1 MIKFILKTLLIIFF
15 LAISF
20 IGYFSLIGF
29 ETKRFNTQIKENLK
43 NIDNKLDVKI
53 NDVKIVLDLFNFK
66 INTKTFG
73 PTISYNKKSIDIELI
88 KSDIALINL
97 MKNEFTLSN
106 LYISTKS
113 VKLKDVISF
122 YRTINKNNKTELF
135 ILENFIERGYLIAD
149 INLEFDDQGKLKDNF
164 KINGLVRDSSLNIFN
179 KQKINNINFIFESEN
194 KKLDLKDLK
203 FSYLDINF
211 NSKIV
216 EIENK
221 DNFTKAKGEINN
233 DRTNLSEEVL
243 KKFFNPFLKLDF
255 KNLKF
260 SSDNK
265 FFIEINDKFKVSDY
279 EIKTSLN
286 IDELSINYDIN
297 LKEIFPNVN
306 SEVSFKDHQT
316 EITFKKN
323 NFFVAGEG
331 EFLIQKKLDKINYK
345 IKKKGSEYLFDI
357 KLDSINNPFNISFLN
372 YKSSDN
378 STVRLELDGKFLKN
392 KTFNFEN
399 VKFKNNSDLISL
411 KNLKLTDDF
420 NISGL
425 KSGIFNYTDIQNKKN
440 DFQVKQDE
448 EKFIISGKVFNA
460 SKLIEDLIFKDTEN
474 KDIFDKNY
482 YIEIGLDEVYL
493 HDEDVVYGLTG
504 KLNFANNKIINA
516 NINAKFD
523 DNQKV
528 FFTLISENNQKVTT
542 FYSDQAKPFVKKF
555 NFIKGFEKGSLDF
568 YSVKSK
574 DKTNSKLKIYDF
586 NLKELP
592 ALTKILTLASLQ
604 GIADLLSGEGIGF
617 SEFEMSFQNKDKLM
631 TINEIYAIGPA
642 ISILMDGYIEKN
654 KLVSLR
660 GTLVPAT
667 TINKAIGSIPI
678 LGDILVGKKTG
689 EGVFGVSFKIKGPP
703 EKLETTVN
711 PIKTL
716 TPRFITR
723 TLEKIKKN

>member
-399 VKFKNNSDLISL
+399 VKFENNSDLISL